1 MSLIVSTQEDL
12 ILRKLL
18 SFYKDEAKMDRI
30 LPIINGKSRV
40 SLRLVDWFTTNYSKK
55 YFTSYLI
62 ETAAGTELF
71 KVYNSYK
78 LILDSYTKRRM
89 DPFCRWERI
98 SVPYKDGPNIETTIG
113 QLNFFKWMLENGV
126 LDYIEAHLAE
136 IARDMDERNSTS
148 RRNRLTDGPATSAT
162 KTRKKREEL
171 SISASKSVKREDVEI
186 TVSFR

>member
-1 MSLIVSTQEDL
+1 MSLVVSTQEDL

-62 ETAAGTELF
+62 ETASGTELF

-78 LILDSYTKRRM
+78 LILDSYTKKRM

-98 SVPYKDGPNIETTIG
+98 SIQHKDAPIETTIG

-126 LDYIEAHLAE
+126 LDYIEAHLSD
-136 IARDMDERNSTS
+136 IARDMDERNNTT
-148 RRNRLTDGPATSAT
+148 RRNRATDGALIAT
-162 KTRKKREEL
+162 KTRKRREEL
-171 SISASKSVKREDVEI
+171 SISASKSVKREDIEI